1 MVIHLFKT
9 TSYLLFQNRKH
20 ENEAQNLAPV
30 QVLALIQN
38 QALVLIEN
46 PGKRSRNLRN
56 IKKKKIKRK
65 RKRNHEIKRK
75 TKSKIK
81 IQFLIKMKYKKILR

>member
-65 RKRNHEIKRK
+65 RNHEIKRK

>member
-1 MVIHLFKT
+1 LVIHLFKT

-20 ENEAQNLAPV
+20 ENEAQNLAP
-30 QVLALIQN
+30 
-38 QALVLIEN
+38 VLIEN